1 MASGIGGAPELTV
14 GRHDSG
20 DDEAGHVS
28 LPDGRRIAYRRRA
41 AGQLTQGCKGIM
53 FLSGFRS
60 DMTGTKA
67 SFLDS
72 HCAAR
77 GLGFLRFDYS
87 GHGKS
92 SGDFTDGTIGRWT
105 EEALAVMEGA
115 GDDPLVLVGSSMGGW
130 IMLLAALA
138 RPERVAGLIGVAPAP
153 DFTERLVWNGLSAAE
168 RDAMMT
174 RGRLEQPSQYADTPS
189 VLTRALVEEGRRHLL
204 LGAPIG
210 LRCPV
215 RLLHGMADPDV
226 PHGLSLELA
235 GRLAGD
241 DVRVTLIKD
250 GDHRLSRPQDLALLA
265 QAVDELVQ
273 PPAAKIAGNP
283 SR

>member
-1 MASGIGGAPELTV
+1 MRDSQGGVSDDAPQQL
-14 GRHDSG
+14 
-20 DDEAGHVS
+20 S
-28 LPDGRRIAYRRRA
+28 LPDGRQIAYRRRA
-41 AGQLTQGCKGIM
+41 GTELTRGCAEIM
-53 FLSGFRS
+53 FLCGFRS

-67 SFLDS
+67 TLLDS

-87 GHGKS
+87 GHGRS
-92 SGDFTDGTIGRWT
+92 SGEFTDGTVGRWT
-105 EEALAVMEGA
+105 EEAVAMIDRA
-115 GDDPLVLVGSSMGGW
+115 GDGPLVLVGSSMGGW

-153 DFTERLVWNGLSAAE
+153 DFTERLIW
-168 RDAMMT
+168 DAMQEAQRTEMMA
-174 RGRLEQPSQYADTPS
+174 RDRLETPSQYADTPNI
-189 VLTRALVEEGRRHLL
+189 LTRALIEEGRQHLL
-204 LGAPIG
+204 LSAPIG

-226 PHGLSLELA
+226 PHDLSLELA
-235 GRLAGD
+235 DRLASD

-250 GDHRLSRPQDLALLA
+250 GDHRLSRPQDLALLT
-265 QAVDELVQ
+265 QAVDELAQ
-273 PPAAKIAGNP
+273 LPAARIAGNP

>member
-1 MASGIGGAPELTV
+1 MAGAGNSESERDAL
-14 GRHDSG
+14 GQL
-20 DDEAGHVS
+20 S

-41 AGQLTQGCKGIM
+41 AAELTRGCAEIV
-53 FLSGFRS
+53 FLCGFRS

-87 GHGKS
+87 GHGQS
-92 SGDFTDGTIGRWT
+92 SGDFTDGTIGRWA
-105 EEALAVMEGA
+105 EEAVAVMDHA
-115 GDDPLVLVGSSMGGW
+115 GDGPLILVGSSMGGW

-138 RPERVAGLIGVAPAP
+138 RPKRVVGLIGIAPAP
-153 DFTERLVWNGLSAAE
+153 DFTERLIWDALPEAE
-168 RDAMMT
+168 RAQMMT
-174 RGRLEQPSQYADTPS
+174 RGRLQVPSQYADTPTI
-189 VLTRALVEEGRRHLL
+189 LTRDLIEEGRRHVLL
-204 LGAPIG
+204 SAPIG
-210 LRCPV
+210 LRCPA

-226 PHGLSLELA
+226 PHALSLELA
-235 GRLAGD
+235 GRLTGD

-250 GDHRLSRPQDLALLA
+250 GDHRLSRPRDLALLA
-265 QAVDELVQ
+265 QAVDELAVDELSQ
-273 PPAAKIAGNP
+273 PPAARIAGNP

>member
-1 MASGIGGAPELTV
+1 
-14 GRHDSG
+14 
-20 DDEAGHVS
+20 
-28 LPDGRRIAYRRRA
+28 
-41 AGQLTQGCKGIM
+41 M
-53 FLSGFRS
+53 FLCGFRS
-60 DMTGTKA
+60 DMTGAKA

-87 GHGKS
+87 GHGQS
-92 SGDFTDGTIGRWT
+92 SGDFTHGTIGRWA
-105 EEALAVMEGA
+105 EEATEVIDRA
-115 GDDPLVLVGSSMGGW
+115 GDGPLVLVGSSMGGW

-138 RPERVAGLIGVAPAP
+138 RPARIAGLIGIAPAP
-153 DFTERLVWNGLSAAE
+153 DFTERLIWNALPDADRSA
-168 RDAMMT
+168 MTT
-174 RGRLEQPSQYADTPS
+174 RGRLEVPSQYADTPTI
-189 VLTRALVEEGRRHLL
+189 LTRDLIEEGRRHLL
-204 LGAPIG
+204 LSAPIG

-235 GRLAGD
+235 DRLASD

-250 GDHRLSRPQDLALLA
+250 GDHRLSRPQDLALLE
-265 QAVDELVQ
+265 QAVDELAQ
-273 PPAAKIAGNP
+273 LPAARIAGNP

>member
-1 MASGIGGAPELTV
+1 MA
-14 GRHDSG
+14 
-20 DDEAGHVS
+20 EAGNSESERDALRQLS
-28 LPDGRRIAYRRRA
+28 LPDGRQIAYRRRA
-41 AGQLTQGCKGIM
+41 ATQLTRGCAGIM
-53 FLSGFRS
+53 FLCGFRS

-67 SFLDS
+67 SVLDS

-87 GHGKS
+87 GHGRS
-92 SGDFTDGTIGRWT
+92 SGEFTDGTIGRWT
-105 EEALAVMEGA
+105 EEAVAVIDHA
-115 GDDPLVLVGSSMGGW
+115 GDGPLILVGSSMGGW

-138 RPERVAGLIGVAPAP
+138 RPARVAGLIGIASAP
-153 DFTERLVWNGLSAAE
+153 DFTERLIWKASPEAARAE
-168 RDAMMT
+168 MMT
-174 RGRLEQPSQYADTPS
+174 RGRREVPSQYADTPTI
-189 VLTRALVEEGRRHLL
+189 LTRDLIEEGRRHLL
-204 LGAPIG
+204 LSGPIG

-235 GRLAGD
+235 DRLVSD

-250 GDHRLSRPQDLALLA
+250 GDHRLSRPEDLALLV
-265 QAVDELVQ
+265 QAVDELTQ
-273 PPAAKIAGNP
+273 PPAARIAGNP